1 MYNKKAR
8 EREVRVSRDEVLGD
22 NGVKPI
28 PLRTLDRLARSDAL
42 TDTVTPT
49 GGRGRR
55 TADQV
60 RREVLAQWPA
70 GKATITLPAAEGEP
84 DGAEA

>member
-1 MYNKKAR
+1 
-8 EREVRVSRDEVLGD
+8 VSRDEVLGGI
-22 NGVKPI
+22 GVKPI
-28 PLRTLDRLARSDAL
+28 PLRILDRLARSDAL
-42 TDTVTPT
+42 THPVRPT
-49 GGRGRR
+49 AGRAQR

-70 GKATITLPAAEGEP
+70 GKATITLPAAEREP

>member
-1 MYNKKAR
+1 M
-8 EREVRVSRDEVLGD
+8 SRDEVLSGI
-22 NGVKPI
+22 GVKRI
-28 PLRTLDRLARSDAL
+28 PLRILDRLARSDAL
-42 TDTVTPT
+42 THPVPPT
-49 GGRGRR
+49 GGRAQR

-70 GKATITLPAAEGEP
+70 GKATITLPAAEREP

>member
-1 MYNKKAR
+1 M
-8 EREVRVSRDEVLGD
+8 SRDEVLGGI
-22 NGVKPI
+22 GVKRI
-28 PLRTLDRLARSDAL
+28 PLRILDRLARSDAL
-42 TDTVTPT
+42 TNTVTPT

-60 RREVLAQWPA
+60 RHEVLAQWPA
-70 GKATITLPAAEGEP
+70 GKATITLPAAEREP